1 MRESLGIVLSKIEKA
16 VKHLSN
22 PGLKFPFKRL
32 PKQYALANLK
42 IDTCVSYY
50 RNFIVQQK
58 KNPKKPKNQKTFNCH
73 AVEKYLIRLSFFS
86 LSVLKASIFQGYDLT
101 NANLMSL
108 HINR

>member
-58 KNPKKPKNQKTFNCH
+58 KKPKKTQKPKNLQLPCSRKIPNQT
-73 AVEKYLIRLSFFS
+73 VLFFS
-86 LSVLKASIFQGYDLT
+86 QRPE
-101 NANLMSL
+101 SL
-108 HINR
+108 YIPGL